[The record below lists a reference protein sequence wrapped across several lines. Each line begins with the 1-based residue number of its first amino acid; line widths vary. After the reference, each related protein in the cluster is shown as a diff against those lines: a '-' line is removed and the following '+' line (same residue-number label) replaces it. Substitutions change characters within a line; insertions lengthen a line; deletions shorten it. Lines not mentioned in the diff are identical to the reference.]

1 GITLN
6 NRPGG
11 PGHGVHFITVDGM
24 IISEG
29 IQVVVEVADYVFK
42 EGYPLME
49 LDELAQFIDQH
60 GHLPKIKSEAQVKKE
75 GGTVSLGESYT
86 LLLEK
91 IEELTLYMIAQQKE
105 IEELRKTV
113 REMDHQMGQNPPR
126 RK

>member
-1 GITLN
+1 
-6 NRPGG
+6 
-11 PGHGVHFITVDGM
+11 M

-60 GHLPKIKSEAQVKKE
+60 GHLPKIKSEAEVRAE

-91 IEELTLYMIAQQKE
+91 IEELTLYTIAQQKQ
-105 IEELRKTV
+105 IDELKRLV
-113 REMDHQMGQNPPR
+113 VSSR
-126 RK
+126 RQ

>member
-1 GITLN
+1 
-6 NRPGG
+6 
-11 PGHGVHFITVDGM
+11 
-24 IISEG
+24 
-29 IQVVVEVADYVFK
+29 
-42 EGYPLME
+42 ME